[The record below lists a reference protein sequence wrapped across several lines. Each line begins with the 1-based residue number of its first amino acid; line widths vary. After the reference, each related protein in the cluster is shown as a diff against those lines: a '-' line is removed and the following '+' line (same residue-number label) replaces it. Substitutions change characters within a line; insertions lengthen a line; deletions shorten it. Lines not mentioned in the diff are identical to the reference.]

1 MFEKLLPEEVDKEER
16 PEVKD
21 DRGDVESENPFGGD
35 NDEIEELTDG
45 VDDAEDD
52 VEDVHGKPGH
62 DQGGLL
68 FDGTHQKNAAGYGD
82 QYVEDQLNNLHCQSI
97 SSGGLTCVVLELVKR
112 EVEV

>member
-1 MFEKLLPEEVDKEER
+1 MDKEER

-21 DRGDVESENPFGGD
+21 DRGDVESENPFGD

-52 VEDVHGKPGH
+52 VEDVHGKPGG
-62 DQGGLL
+62 DQGGIL
-68 FDGTHQKNAAGYGD
+68 FDGSHQKNAAGYGN
-82 QYVEDQLNNLHCQSI
+82 QYVEDQLDYLHRQSI
-97 SSGGLTCVVLELVKR
+97 SSGGLTGVVLELVKS